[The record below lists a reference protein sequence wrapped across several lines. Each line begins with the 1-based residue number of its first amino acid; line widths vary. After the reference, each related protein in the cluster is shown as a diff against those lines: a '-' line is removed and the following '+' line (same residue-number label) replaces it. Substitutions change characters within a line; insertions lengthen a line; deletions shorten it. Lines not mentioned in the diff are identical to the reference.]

1 MEKIQVFLL
10 TLASLS
16 GALQLSPIAAV
27 SAFATFAGANGK
39 GFAAGRRNKDDSTSL
54 FVFDRF
60 RPQCPA
66 DPASIRQFAPSL
78 IPDDE
83 EAEAEAWEEKHQ
95 DDDVWVA
102 VFRSHN
108 NAPSVLVKDE
118 FLHAMR
124 SATDTGISHKPSATS
139 NNPGISVSTPASNS
153 AADTAPVAV
162 ARLRR
167 TTMSSA
173 TMSNRDGDDD
183 DAHSDFFILDSMRC
197 ILKKETTDAACDGG
211 SEHTEALATAIDA
224 LLVHYLEQIQGQ
236 RKSNRFEGILR
247 AKGTL
252 VASPILEDRGFREV
266 TELSRDMTTHTSSL
280 DDSLERYA
288 ARSLLPS
295 CGPQARQRAI
305 QIVSNLG
312 RIDRAADFDGARQ
325 AIRQRENDDGDGDN
339 PNDVDPWS
347 AMKRFI

>member
-1 MEKIQVFLL
+1 MIQVFLL
-10 TLASLS
+10 TLASLL
-16 GALQLSPIAAV
+16 GTLQLSPPIAAV
-27 SAFATFAGANGK
+27 NAFTFAGADGK
-39 GFAAGRRNKDDSTSL
+39 RFAGRRNKDESTSL

-78 IPDDE
+78 IPDE
-83 EAEAEAWEEKHQ
+83 EAKASKENQ

-102 VFRSHN
+102 VFRFHN

-124 SATDTGISHKPSATS
+124 SATDTGISHKPSASAS
-139 NNPGISVSTPASNS
+139 NNPAISVSHSP
-153 AADTAPVAV
+153 DTAPVAV

-167 TTMSSA
+167 SSA
-173 TMSNRDGDDD
+173 TMSNSNVDDDDD
-183 DAHSDFFILDSMRC
+183 DAHSDFFILDSLRC

-224 LLVHYLEQIQGQ
+224 LLVHYLEQIQVQ
-236 RKSNRFEGILR
+236 RNRNRFEGVLR

-266 TELSRDMTTHTSSL
+266 TELSTDRTTHTSSL

-295 CGPQARQRAI
+295 CGLQARQRAI

-312 RIDRAADFDGARQ
+312 RIDRAADFDGARE
-325 AIRQRENDDGDGDN
+325 AIRQRENDGDDN